1 MHRARRE
8 HRREIRCLE
17 NPRRVHDVLEARRC
31 RDLVIPADAAQ
42 SVRGSAYDFALLVTQ
57 RVHRADTD
65 LVATGPDAD
74 KWLDIAQAFA
84 GPAGGGR
91 EPRGS

>member
-1 MHRARRE
+1 MQGDRGS
-8 HRREIRCLE
+8 LVVDP
-17 NPRRVHDVLEARRC
+17 NPGPRGQ
-31 RDLVIPADAAQ
+31 IAAQ

-57 RVHRADTD
+57 RVHRADAD